1 MDEPERSRDELG
13 KKKKCLPE
21 GKTINILEKEK
32 KEKKKRVF
40 RLSVLT
46 DTCLVEEKTSNDST
60 HLYIL
65 CLSFRETNKR

>member
-13 KKKKCLPE
+13 KKKCLPE

-32 KEKKKRVF
+32 KKKKRVF

-46 DTCLVEEKTSNDST
+46 DTCLVEEKTSNDGT

-65 CLSFRETNKR
+65 CLSFRKTNKR